1 MKPIFGYSDY
11 RDFIRD
17 YFEERKKHSAF
28 SWREFNRLAG
38 FASPNYL
45 KLVCDGKSKLS
56 KKRAGFVAAVM
67 KLSVSEQD
75 FFELMVAI
83 DNTTNEADRK
93 ALTLELRK
101 KARKSKPRIIDAD
114 AYVFYESWKYP
125 VLRELAPLMPGAST
139 KKIADTCHEEICTED
154 VENTLQYLVNA
165 GFLEKD
171 EKGRYTQTDANVTG
185 SKESLPR
192 AIREMQRQMAAL
204 AEKAL
209 GKFSKDERH
218 FLGITCG
225 CDEETYNKVI
235 AELEDCRDRIT
246 AITSAA
252 KNINQVFR
260 INLQMFPLTK
270 KV

>member
-11 RDFIRD
+11 RDYIRD

-56 KKRAGFVAAVM
+56 KIRSSAVATVM
-67 KLSVSEQD
+67 NLSGSEQE

-83 DNTTNEADRK
+83 DNTTNEANRK
-93 ALTLELRK
+93 ALTLKLRK
-101 KARKSKPRIIDAD
+101 MARKSKPRIIDAD

-125 VLRELAPLMPGAST
+125 VLRELAPLMPGASS
-139 KKIADTCHEEICTED
+139 KKIAEVCHEKICAED
-154 VENTLQYLVNA
+154 VENTLQFLVQA

-171 EKGRYTQTDANVTG
+171 KKGRYTQTDANVTG

-204 AEKAL
+204 AEKAI

-225 CDEETYNKVI
+225 CDEETYKKVT